1 MDIETFWRA
10 YLSSLPKGKSAP
22 KERPPAWYFSDN
34 AQSADRLGELVL
46 RGLKTGTASLYWSY
60 KDGQESLPAPGD
72 LSIITD
78 FDGQP
83 LCLIETTRVEV
94 LAFDQVGSDQAAAEG
109 EGDLSLDYWRQ
120 VHWEFFGRECRRIG
134 RKPDES
140 MPVVCE
146 RFQVIFRRPAEDW
159 Q

>member
-1 MDIETFWRA
+1 MDIDTFWQA
-10 YLSSLPKGKSAP
+10 YLSSLLQGKP
-22 KERPPAWYFSDN
+22 HPEKRPPTWYFSDN
-34 AQSADRLGELVL
+34 AESADHLGELVL

-60 KDGQESLPAPGD
+60 TDPQETLPRPGE

-83 LCLIETTRVEV
+83 LCLIETIRVEV
-94 LAFDQVGSDQAAAEG
+94 LPFIEVGADHAAAEG

-120 VHWEFFGRECRRIG
+120 VHWEFFERECKRIG
-134 RKPDES
+134 RKPGEN

-146 RFQVIFRRPAEDW
+146 RFQVVFRRPSLN
-159 Q
+159 